1 LQSKRAAITFVQLS
15 GAERQ
20 SAAGRSDLAAASS
33 ASVCSSAAGKS
44 PHRDGC
50 RVIPRRCQAG
60 GGKKLLDNPDAAAQS
75 IGTIANLQA
84 APEGGGGC
92 FFDGGR
98 HWR

>member
-1 LQSKRAAITFVQLS
+1 
-15 GAERQ
+15 
-20 SAAGRSDLAAASS
+20 
-33 ASVCSSAAGKS
+33 
-44 PHRDGC
+44 
-50 RVIPRRCQAG
+50 VIPRRCQAG
-60 GGKKLLDNPDAAAQS
+60 GGEKLLDNPDAAAQS